1 VSPGP
6 TVTTAPVGT
15 LCVVLHTH
23 LPWLAGHGAWPVG
36 EEWLHQAWSA
46 SYLPLVDVLH
56 ELADEGRTDLVS
68 LGLTPVLAA
77 QLDDPWCL
85 REHQAWLARWQLRA
99 EELAVRTRDPHLRE
113 AASREWRAAGRAA
126 AGFGRRWLHGG
137 SAALRPLVDAG
148 TVELLGGPATHPVL
162 PLLPGRLAGAAVAAG
177 LDDAA
182 VRLGRRPEG
191 VWAPECAV
199 APGLQDVLAGAG
211 VRHLMV
217 EEATL
222 RAAGRGTDR
231 VWSWGGGSGILVAGR
246 DLALTDRVWSSRSG
260 YPSGPDYQDFH
271 RLDESSGF
279 RVWRV
284 TDPARPDKAPYDPGR
299 AATAVRR
306 DAAGFAGAVRDRLL
320 DRRRRG
326 EEPLAVVAWDT
337 ELFGHWWHEG
347 PQFLAHAL
355 RMLPEAGV
363 RVATL
368 GRVAAEQADRA
379 PEVELST
386 GSWGHG
392 KDLRLWAGEA
402 VADLLADQQAVA
414 AELLSAVRRSTRPGA
429 PRDRRLDAM
438 AREALLLHASD
449 WAFMVSR
456 DSAAG
461 YARDRHEGH
470 LRAFRRLATGEP
482 PATTQGATGVANV
495 VVPHLDARVLAD
507 GLVADDA

>member
-1 VSPGP
+1 MSPP
-6 TVTTAPVGT
+6 RVGT

-23 LPWLAGHGAWPVG
+23 LPWLAGHGTWPVG

-46 SYLPLVDVLH
+46 SYLPLVEVLH
-56 ELADEGRTDLVS
+56 DLAEEGRTDLVS

-85 REHQAWLARWQLRA
+85 REHHAWLARWRLRA
-99 EELAVRTRDPHLRE
+99 EELAAGTRDPRLRE
-113 AASREWRAAGRAA
+113 AAAREWRAA
-126 AGFGRRWLHGG
+126 AGATTVFEQRWLHGG

-148 TVELLGGPATHPVL
+148 AVELLGGPATHPVL
-162 PLLPGRLAGAAVAAG
+162 PLLPDRLAGAAVAAG

-182 VRLGRRPEG
+182 VRLGRRPRG
-191 VWAPECAV
+191 LWAPECAV
-199 APGLQDVLAGAG
+199 APGLQDVLAREG
-211 VRHLMV
+211 VSHLMV

-222 RAAGRGTDR
+222 LAAGRGTDR
-231 VWSWGGGSGILVAGR
+231 LWSWGGVLVAGR
-246 DLALTDRVWSSRSG
+246 DLALTDRVWSSRAG

-271 RLDESSGF
+271 HLDEGSGF

-284 TDPARPDKAPYDPGR
+284 TDPTRPDKAPYDPDR
-299 AATAVRR
+299 AAAAVHR
-306 DAAGFAGAVRDRLL
+306 DAAAFAATVRDRLV
-320 DRRRRG
+320 DRHRRG

-347 PQFLAHAL
+347 PQFLAQAL

-379 PEVELST
+379 PEVELSL

-392 KDLRLWAGEA
+392 KGLRLWAGPA
-402 VADLLADQQAVA
+402 VADLRADQQAVA
-414 AELLSAVRRSTRPGA
+414 AELLSAVRPSARQGA
-429 PRDRRLDAM
+429 HRDHRLDAM
-438 AREALLLHASD
+438 TREALLLHASD

-461 YARDRHEGH
+461 YARDRHQGH
-470 LRAFRRLATGEP
+470 LRAFRDLAAEQP
-482 PATTQGATGVANV
+482 AATTRVPNV
-495 VVPHLDARVLAD
+495 VVPHLDARGLAA
-507 GLVADDA
+507 GLVADEA

>member
-1 VSPGP
+1 MTDP
-6 TVTTAPVGT
+6 PVGT

-23 LPWLAGHGAWPVG
+23 LPWLAGHGTWPVG

-46 SYLPLVDVLH
+46 SYLPLVEVLH

-77 QLDDPWCL
+77 QLDDPRCL
-85 REHQAWLARWQLRA
+85 HEHHGWLARWQLRA
-99 EELAVRTRDPHLRE
+99 AELAVRTRDPHLRE
-113 AASREWRAAGRAA
+113 AASREWRAAGGATEV
-126 AGFGRRWLHGG
+126 FERRWRHGG

-162 PLLPGRLAGAAVAAG
+162 PLLPDRLAGAAVRAG

-182 VRLGRRPEG
+182 VRLGRRPQG
-191 VWAPECAV
+191 LWVPECAV
-199 APGLQDVLAGAG
+199 APGLQQVLAGAG
-211 VRHLMV
+211 VGHLMV
-217 EEATL
+217 EEETL

-231 VWSWGGGSGILVAGR
+231 LWSWDGVLVAGR

-271 RLDESSGF
+271 RLEEGSGF

-284 TDPARPDKAPYDPGR
+284 TDPTRPDKAPYDPDR
-299 AATAVRR
+299 AAAAVRR
-306 DAAGFAGAVRDRLL
+306 DAAAFASAVRDRLV
-320 DRRRRG
+320 DRHRHG

-355 RMLPEAGV
+355 RMLPDAGV

-379 PEVELST
+379 AAVELPT

-392 KDLRLWAGEA
+392 KDLRLWAGPA
-402 VADLLADQQAVA
+402 VADLRADQQAVA
-414 AELLSAVRRSTRPGA
+414 AELLSAVRPSARPGA
-429 PRDRRLDAM
+429 HRDRRLDAM
-438 AREALLLHASD
+438 TREALLLHASD

-461 YARDRHEGH
+461 YAWDRHEGH
-470 LRAFRRLATGEP
+470 LAAFRTLAAGQQ
-482 PATTQGATGVANV
+482 PATTRPPAHPPAPVPNV
-495 VVPHLDARVLAD
+495 VVPHLDARTLAD
-507 GLVADDA
+507 GLVADEA

>member
-1 VSPGP
+1 MSPP
-6 TVTTAPVGT
+6 PVGT

-23 LPWLAGHGAWPVG
+23 LPWLAGHGTWPVG
-36 EEWLHQAWSA
+36 EEWLHQAWSS
-46 SYLPLVDVLH
+46 SYLPLVEVLH
-56 ELADEGRTDLVS
+56 GLADEGRGDLVS
-68 LGLTPVLAA
+68 LGITPTLAA
-77 QLDDPWCL
+77 QLDDPGCL
-85 REHQAWLARWQLRA
+85 REHHAWLARWQLRA
-99 EELAVRTRDPHLRE
+99 EELAVGTRDPHLRV
-113 AASREWRAAGRAA
+113 AASREWRAAAGATRA
-126 AGFGRRWLHGG
+126 FERRWRHGG

-162 PLLPGRLAGAAVAAG
+162 PLLPGSLAGAAVTAG

-182 VRLGRRPEG
+182 VRLGRRPG
-191 VWAPECAV
+191 GIWVPECAV
-199 APGLQDVLAGAG
+199 APGLQDVLDEAG
-211 VRHLMV
+211 VSHLMV

-231 VWSWGGGSGILVAGR
+231 LWWWGGVLVAGR

-271 RLDESSGF
+271 HLDEGSGF

-284 TDPARPDKAPYDPGR
+284 TDPTKPDKAGYDPDR
-299 AATAVRR
+299 AAAAVSR
-306 DAAGFAGAVRDRLL
+306 DAVAFAGAVRERLL

-347 PQFLAHAL
+347 PQFLAQAL
-355 RMLPEAGV
+355 RLLPEAGV

-368 GRVAAEQADRA
+368 GRVAAEQAGRA
-379 PEVELST
+379 PEVDLPA

-392 KDLRLWAGEA
+392 KDLGLWAGPA
-402 VADLLADQQAVA
+402 VADLRADQQAVA
-414 AELLSAVRRSTRPGA
+414 AELLSAVRPSARPGA
-429 PRDRRLDAM
+429 HRDRRLDAM
-438 AREALLLHASD
+438 TREALLLHASD

-461 YARDRHEGH
+461 YALDRHVGH
-470 LRAFRRLATGEP
+470 LSAFRALAAGQQ
-482 PATTQGATGVANV
+482 PATTHPPAHLPAPVPNV
-495 VVPHLDARVLAD
+495 VVPHLDARTLVD
-507 GLVADDA
+507 GLVADEA